1 MGNGE
6 SKDVAMQRNKLYL
19 FIILIAALALVIPAC
34 SSDSGSGGG
43 GGGGGGGLPDGIF
56 IKTAQLDSNEGWD
69 GHFDS
74 DSSITDL
81 RVQHLYL
88 ADWIGGSGYIT
99 AIAFKSNTT
108 TAAEITCPDLT
119 LKMGHTS
126 RSALTNTFANNVE
139 QGKGS
144 VETVLANAQVVVPVV
159 STGDYFE
166 IQLDTPFY
174 YNGVDNLVVDFIRT
188 GVCDGAIDLLSD
200 NTVSNG
206 ALWSNN
212 LASATGALERPL
224 NMEFYFEGGE
234 NTMDYG
240 GASGNYW
247 PFSSDLPRTQNLY
260 LASEIDGSGPITGIA
275 FQVGST
281 TSDETYT
288 ATVKLAHSTQTSLS
302 TTWAFNYAGSSK
314 TVANEVTFTIPAGIP
329 AGEYFWVPLPDGTFT
344 YDGTRNL
351 LVEVDISAGTGVTN
365 IRCSD
370 IADRRTPGYHID
382 GTYAMGG
389 GVDNVLPH
397 IKLRFNGGTMDVI
410 TAGDTFWTVPYS
422 FVDDNKTQILFG
434 AQQFGTGGPVTGISF
449 RLVVDSFPSNYPSAT
464 VVLGHNAY
472 TELSPI
478 FAINMADP
486 TTVFAGTLSVPF
498 GLKAGD
504 WVKIPVSGFT
514 YDPTWN
520 LVIEVTQNR
529 GILPNFILATN
540 ADVPGASGVMTGERS
555 SPVATV
561 AFPGQCDIRIH
572 LSK

>member
-6 SKDVAMQRNKLYL
+6 SKDVAMQKNKLYL
-19 FIILIAALALVIPAC
+19 FIILISALALIIPAC
-34 SSDSGSGGG
+34 SGDSSNGGGG

-56 IKTAQLDSNEGWD
+56 IKTAQLDSNTVWD
-69 GHFDS
+69 GHF

-81 RVQHLYL
+81 RVQHLYF

-126 RSALTNTFANNVE
+126 FSALTNMFAMNVE

-144 VETVLANAQVVVPVV
+144 VETVLTNAQVVVPVV
-159 STGDYFE
+159 SAGDYFE

-174 YNGVDNLVVDFIRT
+174 YNGVDNLVVEFIRT
-188 GVCDGAIDLLSD
+188 GVCDGTISLLSD
-200 NTVSNG
+200 NTVSNC
-206 ALWSNN
+206 ALWSDN
-212 LASATGALERPL
+212 LASATGTLERPL

-234 NTMDYG
+234 NTMNYG

-260 LASEIDGSGPITGIA
+260 LASEINGSGPITGIA
-275 FQVGST
+275 FQAGST
-281 TSDETYT
+281 TSTETYT

-302 TTWAFNYAGSSK
+302 TIWAFNYAGSPK

-351 LVEVDISAGTGVTN
+351 LVEVDISAGSGVTN
-365 IRCSD
+365 LRCSD
-370 IADRRTPGYHID
+370 IADRRTPGYHSD
-382 GTYAMGG
+382 GVNAKGG
-389 GVDNVLPH
+389 GVDDVLPH

-410 TAGDTFWTVPYS
+410 TVEDGVWTVPFS
-422 FVDDNKTQILFG
+422 SVDNNKTQILFG

-449 RLVVDSFPSNYPSAT
+449 RLWLDSVASYYPLAT
-464 VVLGHNAY
+464 VVLGHNAN
-472 TELSPI
+472 TALSPI
-478 FAINMADP
+478 FDLNMADP
-486 TTVFAGTLSVPF
+486 TTVFTGTIIVPG

-504 WVKIPVSGFT
+504 WVNIPVSGFT
-514 YDPTWN
+514 YYPAWN
-520 LVIEVTQNR
+520 LVIEVVQNV
-529 GILPNFILATN
+529 GVFPNFILATN
-540 ADVPGASGVMTGERS
+540 DDVPGASGVLTGERS

>member
-1 MGNGE
+1 M
-6 SKDVAMQRNKLYL
+6 
-19 FIILIAALALVIPAC
+19 VIPAC
-34 SSDSGSGGG
+34 GDSSNGGG
-43 GGGGGGGLPDGIF
+43 GGGGGGGLPDGTF
-56 IKTAQLDSNEGWD
+56 IKTAQLDSNTGWD
-69 GHFDS
+69 RHF

-99 AIAFKSNTT
+99 AIAFKSNTI

-119 LKMGHTS
+119 LRMGHTS
-126 RSALTNTFANNVE
+126 LSALTNTFANNVE

-144 VETVLANAQVVVPVV
+144 VETVLTNAQVVVPVV
-159 STGDYFE
+159 SAGDYFE
-166 IQLDTPFY
+166 IQFDTPFY

-188 GVCDGAIDLLSD
+188 GVCDGTISLLSD

-206 ALWSNN
+206 ALWSENP
-212 LASATGALERPL
+212 ASTTGTPDIPL

-234 NTMDYG
+234 NTMNYG

-260 LASEIDGSGPITGIA
+260 LASEINGSGPITGIA
-275 FQVGST
+275 FQAGST
-281 TSDETYT
+281 TPEETYT

-302 TTWAFNYAGSSK
+302 TTWAFNYAGSPK

-351 LVEVDISAGTGVTN
+351 LVEVDISYGSGVTN
-365 IRCSD
+365 LRCSD
-370 IADRRTPGYHID
+370 VADRRTPGYHSD
-382 GTYAMGG
+382 GAYATGG
-389 GVDNVLPH
+389 GADNVLPH

-410 TAGDTFWTVPYS
+410 TAEDVYWTVPFS
-422 FVDDNKTQILFG
+422 FNEDNKTQILFG

-449 RLVVDSFPSNYPSAT
+449 RLLIDSFPSYYPLAT
-464 VVLGHNAY
+464 VVLGHNAN
-472 TELSPI
+472 TGLFPI
-478 FAINMADP
+478 FDLNMADQ
-486 TTVFAGTLSVPF
+486 TTVFTGTLSVPF

-504 WVKIPVSGFT
+504 WVTIPVSGFT
-514 YDPTWN
+514 YYPVWN
-520 LVIEVTQNR
+520 LVIEVVQNA
-529 GILPNFILATN
+529 GILPNYILATN

-555 SPVATV
+555 SPVASVT
-561 AFPGQCDIRIH
+561 FPGQCDIRIH

>member
-1 MGNGE
+1 
-6 SKDVAMQRNKLYL
+6 MQRNKLYL
-19 FIILIAALALVIPAC
+19 FVILIAALTMVIPAC
-34 SSDSGSGGG
+34 GDSSNGGG
-43 GGGGGGGLPDGIF
+43 GGGGGGGLPDGTF
-56 IKTAQLDSNEGWD
+56 IKTAQLDSNTGWD
-69 GHFDS
+69 RHF

-99 AIAFKSNTT
+99 AIAFKSNTI

-119 LKMGHTS
+119 MRMGHTS
-126 RSALTNTFANNVE
+126 LSALTNTFANNVE

-144 VETVLANAQVVVPVV
+144 VETVLTNAQVVVQVV
-159 STGDYFE
+159 SAGDYFE

-174 YNGVDNLVVDFIRT
+174 NNGVDNLVVDFIRT
-188 GVCDGAIDLLSD
+188 GVCDGTISLLSD

-206 ALWSNN
+206 ALWSENP
-212 LASATGALERPL
+212 ASTTGTPDIPL

-234 NTMDYG
+234 NTMNYG

-260 LASEIDGSGPITGIA
+260 LASEINGFGPITGIA
-275 FQVGST
+275 FQAGST
-281 TSDETYT
+281 TPEETYT

-302 TTWAFNYAGSSK
+302 TTWAFNYAGSPK

-351 LVEVDISAGTGVTN
+351 LVEVDISAGSGVTN
-365 IRCSD
+365 LRCSD
-370 IADRRTPGYHID
+370 VADRRTPGYHSD
-382 GTYAMGG
+382 GAYATGG

-410 TAGDTFWTVPYS
+410 TAGDGAWIVPYS
-422 FVDDNKTQILFG
+422 FDDNYKTQFMFG
-434 AQQFGTGGPVTGISF
+434 AQQFGTGGSVTGISF
-449 RLVVDSFPSNYPSAT
+449 RLLTYSFASDYPNAT
-464 VVLGHNAY
+464 VVLGHTANTA
-472 TELSPI
+472 LSPI
-478 FAINMADP
+478 FDLNMADP
-486 TTVFAGTLSVPF
+486 TTVFTGTLNVPG
-498 GLKAGD
+498 GLKPGD

-520 LVIEVTQNR
+520 LVVEVAQDA
-529 GILPNFILATN
+529 GLPNWILATD
-540 ADVPGASGVMTGERS
+540 ADVPGASGV
-555 SPVATV
+555 VAGPREFLI
-561 AFPGQCDIRIH
+561 ALSAALPGQCDIRIH